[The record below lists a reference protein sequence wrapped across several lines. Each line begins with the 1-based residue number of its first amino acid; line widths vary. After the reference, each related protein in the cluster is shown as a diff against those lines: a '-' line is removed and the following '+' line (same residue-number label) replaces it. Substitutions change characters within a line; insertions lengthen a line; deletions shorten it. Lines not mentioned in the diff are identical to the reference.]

1 MPGSFADHQWQR
13 LVEAAPAIALG
24 VAAASGNAGQS
35 VAELEAF
42 LRLVDQTANE
52 SEGDSILGRLAID
65 IRSKI
70 ASGMLGGDTEDAMAG
85 AIHAAREA
93 GAILGVAADEQESRV
108 LRQWL
113 LRVAYTVA
121 GAVREGRVLGF
132 GGDELSAR
140 ERETMSAIADGLGA
154 QPEGEAEAE
163 SEAEAEVESAVEE
176 PEREERASGDPA
188 RAERQVGPDGQPIGP
203 KNIAE
208 GRVRGVMGGP
218 NPSEGEGQGG

>member
-13 LVEAAPAIALG
+13 LVDAAPAIARG
-24 VAAASGNAGQS
+24 VAAASGSAGQS
-35 VAELEAF
+35 EAELEAF
-42 LRLVDQTANE
+42 LRMVDQTANE

-70 ASGMLGGDTEDAMAG
+70 ASGMLRGDVDDAMADG
-85 AIHAAREA
+85 IHAARDA
-93 GAILGVAADEQESRV
+93 GAILGVHADEQESRV

-121 GAVREGRVLGF
+121 GTVREGRILGF
-132 GGDELSAR
+132 GGDELSER
-140 ERETMSAIADGLGA
+140 ERETMNAIADGLGTT
-154 QPEGEAEAE
+154 GEAEAADAADADEAADE
-163 SEAEAEVESAVEE
+163 SEKE
-176 PEREERASGDPA
+176 PE
-188 RAERQVGPDGQPIGP
+188 VGPDGQPIGSE
-203 KNIAE
+203 NIRE